1 MSTEPLH
8 DDGCEGRSVDDLER
22 LTGYLDGSLTPD
34 EQAAMEARI
43 ADDADLRALL
53 AALARADHALGEL
66 VPTPLPEGARER
78 LDGALAAAFDELL
91 PPHQPVQD
99 HQRVEADDA
108 SLEPTTAE
116 AAGRTVDE
124 LSRRRH
130 TGRRSRLVPVTAGV
144 AAGVVLLAGGIAGLS
159 QLSPGT
165 DDRVA
170 MQADSVEE
178 SAPEDA
184 AALSG
189 ADDGLA
195 AELPV
200 VMDAGRAVDA
210 EEQPE
215 LLDDPGLLSLAQ
227 RGLSMEDGG
236 ELAAQVQ
243 QRVFGADGATSAALP
258 DELRRC
264 LGELL
269 DPGEQAIPV
278 AIELVTLDGGDA
290 AVFGLLTLDPDSGAF
305 SRIEAWTLSL
315 ESCQV
320 LRFDQ
325 S

>member
-43 ADDADLRALL
+43 ADEADLRALL
-53 AALARADHALGEL
+53 AALERADHALDEL
-66 VPTPLPEGARER
+66 APTPLPQGARER

-99 HQRVEADDA
+99 RQRVEADDA
-108 SLEPTTAE
+108 VLAPTTAE

-130 TGRRSRLVPVTAGV
+130 SGRRGRVVAVTAGA
-144 AAGVVLLAGGIAGLS
+144 AAGVVLLAGGIVGLG
-159 QLSPGT
+159 QLSPTT

-178 SAPEDA
+178 SAPEEA

-189 ADDGLA
+189 VDDDLA
-195 AELPV
+195 VDLPV
-200 VMDAGRAVDA
+200 VIDAGRAVDA

-215 LLDDPGLLSLAQ
+215 LLDDPGLLALAQ
-227 RGLSMEDGG
+227 RGLSMEDGAA
-236 ELAAQVQ
+236 LAAQVQ
-243 QRVFGADGATSAALP
+243 QRVFDADAAPPAALP
-258 DELRRC
+258 QELGRC

-269 DPGEQAIPV
+269 DPGEQAVPV
-278 AIELVTLDGGDA
+278 AIELVELDGGDA
-290 AVFGLLTLDPDSGAF
+290 AIFGLLTLDPDSGAF

-315 ESCQV
+315 DSCEV